1 MENINIK
8 LKDGAKVPVYSSK
21 GAACFDLFAHTVDP
35 IDGNSVKIGTGVF
48 MDLPAAKQLLV
59 FSRSGQGFKDLTRLA
74 NCVGVIDPDY
84 TGEIA
89 VKLVCDS
96 PEKIEYIKSIKVG
109 DKIAQAQLVPIIR
122 AEFNVVDDLNKT
134 TERGSGG
141 FGSTGN

>member
-35 IDGNSVKIGTGVF
+35 IEGNSVKIGTGVF
-48 MDLPAAKQLLV
+48 MDLPADKQLLV
-59 FSRSGQGFKDLTRLA
+59 FSRSGQGFTDLTRLA
-74 NCVGVIDPDY
+74 KCVGVIDPDY